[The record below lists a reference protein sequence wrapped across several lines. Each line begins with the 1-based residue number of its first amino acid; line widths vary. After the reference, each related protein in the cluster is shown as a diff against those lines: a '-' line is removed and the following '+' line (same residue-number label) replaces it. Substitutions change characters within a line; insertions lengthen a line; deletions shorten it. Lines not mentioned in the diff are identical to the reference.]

1 MASVLTLRSSLWA
14 LRQSAWSLSTRTMSS
29 AAGAALSH
37 SEPVSH
43 TTPPPSMPARHP
55 KMPPNYEA
63 VTGDLETFDL
73 PTSVSGSREDQM
85 LGQRLIAAFRRDG
98 ILQIRIPSMQQN
110 IVDDAF
116 VASKAFFRQPHAEK
130 AALVDPYSYG
140 GYIASGEEITDGIA
154 DYSEIYTVT
163 KDVAPTDPRFK
174 LPCHGQQPWPNKTFK
189 DVVNRYM
196 KQLGNTGDIMLG
208 LAELGLNIPRGS
220 LTKLSQDGWH
230 HLRVLRFPQNNKT
243 NGKGK
248 DGRGIGS
255 HTDYG
260 MLVIASQN
268 DVGGLFIRPPYDDE
282 KTQNWAKSA
291 AGVKENDAGWVFV
304 PPVSNVFTVFP
315 GDMLQYMT
323 NHYLPST
330 PHKVGLNTTERFAFA
345 YFHEPH
351 FDSVVKP
358 LPGYNGG
365 QEPTEGIHYG
375 THFTNMFKRNYPDR
389 VTTQQLLKDGRE
401 VMLAQPEY
409 RQE

>member
-1 MASVLTLRSSLWA
+1 MTSALALRSSFLA
-14 LRQSAWSLSTRTMSS
+14 LRSPSWSLCTRRMSS
-29 AAGAALSH
+29 AAAAAAAPQW
-37 SEPVSH
+37 EPEA
-43 TTPPPSMPARHP
+43 PPRHP
-55 KMPPNYEA
+55 QMPPNYDA
-63 VTGDLETFDL
+63 VTGNLETFDL
-73 PTSVSGSREDQM
+73 PATVTGSQADRV

-98 ILQIRIPSMQQN
+98 ILQIRIPDMQQK

-116 VASKAFFRQPHAEK
+116 AASQKFFRQPHKEK
-130 AALVDPYSYG
+130 AALVDRYSYG

-163 KDVAPTDPRFK
+163 KDVEPTSPRFK
-174 LPCHGQQPWPNKTFK
+174 LPCHGQQPWPNESFK
-189 DVVNRYM
+189 NVVNRYM
-196 KQLGNTGDIMLG
+196 KQLGNSGDIMLG

-220 LTKLSQDGWH
+220 LTKLAEDGWH

-248 DGRGIGS
+248 SGRGIGS

-268 DVGGLFIRPPYDDE
+268 NVGGLFIRPPREDE

-291 AGVKENDAGWVFV
+291 AGLKENEAGWVFV

-351 FDSVVKP
+351 FDTVVKP
-358 LPGYNGG
+358 LPGFDAG
-365 QEPTEGIHYG
+365 QAPTEGIHYG

-389 VTTQQLLKDGRE
+389 ATTQQLAADGRE
-401 VMLAQPEY
+401 AMLQQPEY
-409 RQE
+409 RRE